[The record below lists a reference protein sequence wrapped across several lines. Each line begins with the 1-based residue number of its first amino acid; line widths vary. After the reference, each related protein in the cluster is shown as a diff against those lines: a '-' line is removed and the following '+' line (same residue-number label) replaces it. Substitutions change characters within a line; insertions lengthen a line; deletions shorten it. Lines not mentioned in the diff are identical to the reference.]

1 MDNINKETL
10 QLISNETKNSIDQL
24 HIVTPTIYASIFE
37 QFASNYNANIE
48 DEKGLSKELLTI
60 ESLTLTNLQV
70 EISKNVEILDLN
82 TVKAIGAIQDKDE
95 RKLHEVLAE
104 TQKLKAEIEQ
114 LKISLYKDELT
125 NIHNRKWLHDTYL
138 DHDTRKFET
147 EGILAIIDLN
157 YFKIV
162 NDIHG
167 HILGDKVLI
176 FIADRLQKSG
186 FDVIRYGGDE
196 FIMMFPEELT
206 EKDALKILDEIRE
219 DILSKKIK
227 GRGSSFIM
235 SFSFGVAK
243 YIKGDELSSIIETAD
258 SNMYMDKKQIKKR
271 VPSIDV

>member
-243 YIKGDELSSIIETAD
+243 YIKGDELSSIIEIAD